1 MIKGNLIL
9 LVTGLFFIIAIITII
24 VIIVH
29 SHNKNSTNSKNS
41 NEIFCD
47 ASKDIEN
54 GNALPCT
61 SYLADGATCNTT
73 CNSGYTLSGN
83 RSCKNGTLTDTA
95 KCVTSVSSGC
105 SGGISMSDQPEN
117 TVQIINNTSESPF
130 HVFLEYSNMN
140 LVGDPPTP
148 KHPSLDKPDSKWTI
162 QTSSKGVNLGDPVQ
176 YYPQDKIIPGVTGKT
191 FPPVAIGSGTWQE
204 LIMPNR
210 GDSAILKI
218 PNFTKGQPWSVRP
231 LKYKA
236 NNQACGGSEE
246 DCGMPILIESGK
258 DMVGDMSAV
267 DGVNFLLC
275 YELTA
280 KDGSTVM
287 DFKTNPCR
295 AVGRNPKGCTN
306 PSVDGIFNSSL
317 VGTSQCLPDSPHCWL
332 SAPCPAG
339 TCNLTGV
346 SKAWCD
352 AINDGQC
359 ANSSSQWSKEGQ
371 GNGGPE
377 SCAKHNMFT
386 TYCYSHNDATSSPYF
401 SAPYKMKLVYSDLV

>member
-1 MIKGNLIL
+1 MFKRNLIL
-9 LVTGLFFIIAIITII
+9 MITGFFSIIAIITII

-29 SHNKNSTNSKNS
+29 SHTKET
-41 NEIFCD
+41 FCD
-47 ASKDIEN
+47 ASKDITN
-54 GNALPCT
+54 GTAFPCT
-61 SYLADGATCNTT
+61 SSLTDSATCNPT
-73 CNSGYTLSGN
+73 CTPPSIPSGN
-83 RSCKNGTLTDTA
+83 RSCKNDTLTDTSI
-95 KCVTSVSSGC
+95 CITSGGC
-105 SGGISMSDQPEN
+105 PGGISMADQDES

-140 LVGDPPTP
+140 LVGNPPT
-148 KHPSLDKPDSKWTI
+148 HPGLDKPDSPWKI
-162 QTSSKGVNLGDPVQ
+162 QNCSTGVNLGDPVQ
-176 YYPQDKIIPGVTGKT
+176 YYPDNKKPPGAKGKT
-191 FPPVAIGSGTWQE
+191 IPPVAIGSGTWQE

-210 GDSAILKI
+210 GDFAILKI

-236 NNQACGGSEE
+236 NNQPCLGAEG

-275 YELTA
+275 YEFTT
-280 KDGSTVM
+280 KGGPTII
-287 DFKTNPCR
+287 DFKTNPCA

-306 PSVDGIFNSSL
+306 PSIDGIFNSSL
-317 VGTSQCLPDSPHCWL
+317 VNTHNCLPNSPHCWL

-346 SKAWCD
+346 SKTWCD
-352 AINDGQC
+352 AVNDGQC
-359 ANSSSQWSKEGQ
+359 ANSSSSWTKEAQ
-371 GNGGPE
+371 GNGGPD

-401 SAPYKMKLVYSDLV
+401 SSPYKMKLVYSDLE